1 MNEIETGLI
10 KCLLSSNTCT
20 IRGLSAST
28 GFSVPTVT
36 KHLNQLCDSGAV
48 IRLGKAKENKGRQAA
63 VFGVNPDYAYFIGV
77 DIKHNEFIIAA
88 MDFAGTQLALVRNEQ
103 QLQNTPEMLETIC
116 VGIEAF
122 ISDSGLPEH
131 KIALINLNLGGR
143 VNTRTGFSYS
153 EFNFEDHDEPL
164 AVVLTHRLGVR
175 VCIENDTRAMAF
187 GEWQEGCCA
196 GMQSVLFINAGWGI
210 GMSVILEGHQ
220 YYGADGYAGELGHT
234 NVYDNQV
241 ICHCGKKGCLETE
254 VSGRALSR
262 KLREA
267 LAQGKTSILPAK
279 EDVDEYD
286 IIDAINKED
295 ALCIELIE
303 QAGAEMG
310 RQIAN
315 LINVFNPEAVVV
327 GGSLLTAGDYYFQP
341 LVQAVRKYSL
351 RLLNKNVR
359 ILKSTLGEMA
369 GVRGACLLA
378 RKSFDNIATFA

>member
-1 MNEIETGLI
+1 MNEIEKRLI
-10 KCLLSSNTCT
+10 WSLLCGRTRT
-20 IRGLSAST
+20 IRDLSAST
-28 GFSVPTVT
+28 GFSVPTIT
-36 KHLNQLCDSGAV
+36 TYLNKLCNSEAV
-48 IRLGKAKENKGRQAA
+48 ICLGKSKEEKGRQAA
-63 VFGVNPDYAYFIGV
+63 VFGVNPDYAYFIGIDV
-77 DIKHNEFIIAA
+77 KHHEFIIAA
-88 MDFAGTQLALVRNEQ
+88 MDFSGAQLALERNSQ
-103 QLQNTPEMLETIC
+103 PLKNTPEMLETIC
-116 VGIEAF
+116 VSIETF
-122 ISDSGLPEH
+122 ISNHGLKKN
-131 KIALINLNLGGR
+131 KIALVNLNLGGR

-164 AVVLTHRLGVR
+164 ATVLSRRLEVK

-187 GEWQEGCCA
+187 GEWQEGCCTK
-196 GMQSVLFINAGWGI
+196 MQSVLFINAGWGI
-210 GMSVILEGHQ
+210 GMSIILEGKQ

-234 NVYDNQV
+234 NVYDNQI

-254 VSGRALSR
+254 ISGRALSR

-279 EDVDEYD
+279 EDIDEYA
-286 IIDAINKED
+286 IIDAVNKED

-315 LINVFNPEAVVV
+315 LINIFNPEAVVV

-351 RLLNKNVR
+351 RLLNKNVK
-359 ILKSTLGEMA
+359 ILKSTLGEQA

-378 RKSFDNIATFA
+378 RKNYISLTF